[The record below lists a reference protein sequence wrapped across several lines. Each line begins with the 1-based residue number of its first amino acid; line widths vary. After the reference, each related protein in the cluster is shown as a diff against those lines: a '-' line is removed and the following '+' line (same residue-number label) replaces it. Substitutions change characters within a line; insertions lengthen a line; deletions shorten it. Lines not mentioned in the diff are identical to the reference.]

1 MFATLIIAKSSDTI
15 VLTENVIQII
25 INVMLAIFAIVFT
38 GYAFFQAL
46 INDKLL
52 ISMIITGDDKNN
64 KLSETND
71 YFAEVMVFQLGCII
85 VDLIVLVF
93 MAILPKNW
101 ALSFNDILNEILA
114 TLGIF
119 LLLHCNI
126 ESLWEMKSFIFNVFQ
141 LFNLHAYTRV
151 AKILE
156 QQSDKEDE

>member
-1 MFATLIIAKSSDTI
+1 MAKRTDTI
-15 VLTENVIQII
+15 VVTEDVFQII
-25 INVMLAIFAIVFT
+25 ITVMLALLAIVFT

-52 ISMIITGDDKNN
+52 ISMLMTGDDKNN

-71 YFAEVMVFQLGCII
+71 YFAEVMIFQLGCII
-85 VDLIVLVF
+85 FDLIVLVF
-93 MAILPKNW
+93 MVILPKNW
-101 ALSFNDILNEILA
+101 ALPFNDILNEILA
-114 TLGIF
+114 TIGIF

-156 QQSDKEDE
+156 QQSDKKEE